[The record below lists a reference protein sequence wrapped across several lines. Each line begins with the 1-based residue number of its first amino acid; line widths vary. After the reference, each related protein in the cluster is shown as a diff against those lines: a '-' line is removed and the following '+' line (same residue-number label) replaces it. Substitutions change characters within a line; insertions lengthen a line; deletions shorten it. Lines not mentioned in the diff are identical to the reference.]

1 MGSAPSQ
8 SRGRWLPQGVEGD
21 RIGLA
26 IALRLMSS
34 AIFALMNAA
43 AKLAERAGASLGEIV
58 FWRQAG
64 AALLIS
70 GVIAAGPGLA
80 SVKTGRFGA
89 HVLRAV
95 IGVTAMGFTFY
106 AILALPLAE
115 LTTIGFS
122 IPVFATILGALVLKE
137 PTGWHRW
144 AAVIAGFA
152 GVLIVTAPGFGPG
165 AGHLPLWGALAGL
178 AGAFGTANVSVL
190 LRNMG
195 RSETP
200 LTIVFWFSVLSLLPL
215 GVIYAF
221 VARSHGAETWTWMI
235 AIGVLGGIAQL
246 AMTGSLR
253 LGPVSVV
260 VPMDYFSMIW
270 ATLLGWW
277 LFDTF
282 PSATTW
288 LGAPVIVASGLYI
301 IWREHVRRQRETLL
315 AIPAP

>member
-1 MGSAPSQ
+1 M
-8 SRGRWLPQGVEGD
+8 EGD

-26 IALRLMSS
+26 IALRLICA
-34 AIFALMNAA
+34 AIFAVMNAC
-43 AKLAERAGASLGEIV
+43 AKLAEQAGASLGEIV

-64 AALLIS
+64 AALLIV
-70 GVIAAGPGLA
+70 GVIAAGPGIT
-80 SVKTGRFGA
+80 SVRTEKFGA

-95 IGVTAMGFTFY
+95 VGLMAMGFTFY
-106 AILALPLAE
+106 AILTLPLAE
-115 LTTIGFS
+115 VTTIGFT

-144 AAVIAGFA
+144 GAVIAGFV
-152 GVLIVTAPGFGPG
+152 GVLIVVSQDLGPG
-165 AGHLPLWGALAGL
+165 EGHLPLWGALSGL
-178 AGAFGTANVSVL
+178 AGAFGTANISIL
-190 LRNMG
+190 LRSMG
-195 RSETP
+195 RSEKP

-215 GVIYAF
+215 GIIYAF
-221 VARSHGAETWTWMI
+221 VAQAHPGATWGWMI
-235 AIGVLGGIAQL
+235 AVGVLGGIAQL

-260 VPMDYFSMIW
+260 VPMDYFSLLW
-270 ATLLGWW
+270 ATVLGWW

-301 IWREHVRRQRETLL
+301 IWREHVRRQRETVQ
-315 AIPAP
+315 AVPAP

>member
-1 MGSAPSQ
+1 M
-8 SRGRWLPQGVEGD
+8 EGD
-21 RIGLA
+21 RIQTA
-26 IALRLMSS
+26 IALRLMS
-34 AIFALMNAA
+34 AAMFAVMNAV
-43 AKLAERAGASLGEIV
+43 AKLAEQAGATLGEIL

-64 AALLIS
+64 AALLVA
-70 GVIAAGPGLA
+70 GVIAAGPGVA
-80 SVKTGRFGA
+80 SLRTERFGA
-89 HVLRAV
+89 HVLRAIV
-95 IGVTAMGFTFY
+95 GLGAMGLTFY

-115 LTTIGFS
+115 VTTIGFT

-144 AAVIAGFA
+144 GAVIAGFV
-152 GVLIVTAPGFGPG
+152 GVLIVTRPGD
-165 AGHLPLWGALAGL
+165 GHLPLWGALAGL
-178 AGAFGTANVSVL
+178 AGAFGTANVSIL

-195 RSETP
+195 RSESP

-215 GVIYAF
+215 GIVYAF
-221 VARSHGAETWTWMI
+221 VAHAHGPAAWGFMI
-235 AIGVLGGIAQL
+235 AVGVLGSLAQL

-260 VPMDYFSMIW
+260 VPMDYFSLLW

-277 LFDTF
+277 LFDAF

-301 IWREHVRRQRETLL
+301 IWREHARRQRETLQ
-315 AIPAP
+315 AVPGP